1 MLYKINF
8 LVDGI
13 SHANLVEASNI
24 ELAKSFFI
32 KEHLDGDA
40 TRLVEIKENNES
52 YKPGQPCWKVPDDWK
67 VKVLWF
73 SRHEMTPDQKKALGA
88 CEINQINRTI
98 GSAYDLKEEIEQSDI
113 VAIVAPIGLQ
123 QQFLSIAGNKPVIM
137 AVNDRILIPTEDGE
151 DKVSFK
157 FVKWERIKKIEVV
170 KEDFNL

>member
-1 MLYKINF
+1 MLYKINC
-8 LVDGI
+8 LVNGI

-73 SRHEMTPDQKKALGA
+73 SRHE
-88 CEINQINRTI
+88 I
-98 GSAYDLKEEIEQSDI
+98 
-113 VAIVAPIGLQ
+113 
-123 QQFLSIAGNKPVIM
+123 
-137 AVNDRILIPTEDGE
+137 DR
-151 DKVSFK
+151 KS
-157 FVKWERIKKIEVV
+157 VV
-170 KEDFNL
+170 

>member
-8 LVDGI
+8 LNNGI

-24 ELAKSFFI
+24 ELAKSFFV

-73 SRHEMTPDQKKALGA
+73 SRHEMTTDQKKALGA

-98 GSAYDLKEEIEQSDI
+98 GSAYELKEEIEQSDI

-123 QQFLSIAGNKPVIM
+123 QQFLSLS
-137 AVNDRILIPTEDGE
+137 LIH
-151 DKVSFK
+151 
-157 FVKWERIKKIEVV
+157 I
-170 KEDFNL
+170 

>member
-8 LVDGI
+8 LVNGI

-73 SRHEMTPDQKKALGA
+73 SRHEMILSILVYTFFTRMFDFMLPLVVKY
-88 CEINQINRTI
+88 
-98 GSAYDLKEEIEQSDI
+98 SI
-113 VAIVAPIGLQ
+113 VAA
-123 QQFLSIAGNKPVIM
+123 
-137 AVNDRILIPTEDGE
+137 
-151 DKVSFK
+151 
-157 FVKWERIKKIEVV
+157 
-170 KEDFNL
+170 